1 VAERLPEETLDVVQR
16 VEQVLATAYDVQS
29 RLRGTTSLVLLPAMT
44 DLQAQLDAL
53 VRPGFVTD
61 AGAGRLPDLQ
71 RYLHAMAVRLDR
83 LPDDPARD
91 RTAQAQVEM
100 ARDELE
106 AAMTRLRPGR
116 EPSPALREVRWMV
129 EELRVSLFAPTLR
142 TAYPVS
148 PQRIHR
154 AIVAAWS

>member
-1 VAERLPEETLDVVQR
+1 
-16 VEQVLATAYDVQS
+16 
-29 RLRGTTSLVLLPAMT
+29 
-44 DLQAQLDAL
+44 
-53 VRPGFVTD
+53 
-61 AGAGRLPDLQ
+61 
-71 RYLHAMAVRLDR
+71 VRLDR